1 MGRSQITWTSVE
13 FNNETEFEDILKKN
27 DVLKDYYVYNA
38 KKTINIFKNY
48 NRYADLLLI
57 DRDLRYWSIA
67 EVEISRHSFKNHIF
81 PQLIEIYSLVDQN
94 LESIRK
100 SFLQLDDLIT
110 TKALEDLINYNKP
123 FLSLIIDKMPSNYIN
138 IIPLLNTF
146 CNVNTVIRLKDS
158 NENYVY
164 INDDYIKDDILNSI
178 STCYI
183 KDRILFIDY
192 PNLIGLNNKTFEFI
206 EFNNEQ
212 YYYNHNVSM
221 VNNTPTLYF
230 ILDEPIPNGKYKI
243 SSQSNYLILSK

>member
-1 MGRSQITWTSVE
+1 MDRSQITWTSVE

-27 DVLKDYYVYNA
+27 DVLKDYFVYNA

-57 DRDLRYWSIA
+57 DKTYKYWVIA

-94 LESIRK
+94 IESIRK
-100 SFLQLDDLIT
+100 SFLLIEDLP
-110 TKALEDLINYNKP
+110 KNKEVEDLINFNKP
-123 FLSLIIDKMPSNYIN
+123 FLNLVIDKIPSNYLN

-164 INDDYIKDDILNSI
+164 INDDYFTDDIMNST
-178 STCYI
+178 SSCYI
-183 KDRILFIDY
+183 KDRILFIDH
-192 PNLIGLNNKTFEFI
+192 PNIIGLNSKNFDYI
-206 EFNNEQ
+206 DFNNDKF
-212 YYYNHNVSM
+212 YFSHNVSL
-221 VNNTPTLYF
+221 VNNLKTLYF
-230 ILDEPIPNGKYKI
+230 ILNDSIPNGKYKI

>member
-1 MGRSQITWTSVE
+1 LVE
-13 FNNETEFEDILKKN
+13 REFK
-27 DVLKDYYVYNA
+27 
-38 KKTINIFKNY
+38 
-48 NRYADLLLI
+48 
-57 DRDLRYWSIA
+57 YWSIA

-100 SFLQLDDLIT
+100 SFLQLDDLVN
-110 TKALEDLINYNKP
+110 TKELEDLINYNKP
-123 FLSLIIDKMPSNYIN
+123 FLSLIIDKIPSNYLN

-178 STCYI
+178 SSCYI
-183 KDRILFIDY
+183 KDRILFIDH
-192 PNLIGLNNKTFEFI
+192 PNLIGLNKRAFEFI
-206 EFNNEQ
+206 EFNNDK
-212 YYYNHNVSM
+212 YYFNHNVSN

-230 ILDEPIPNGKYKI
+230 ILHEPIPNGKYKI